1 MGKVRSAQSAGSIVR
16 RVREEKGVSRAELS
30 SETGIG
36 TRTIY
41 ALEQGEGKNF
51 GLENYLK
58 ILAALGLDMSVDLKG
73 SPAAIKQPDDLEA
86 PLVPTFELADIWKLD
101 GCGEIMTVSLRG
113 CSSFRVH
120 SRRSRARISNQNSR
134 QFETTPLPHGSMPEK
149 RKADG
154 PLLAA
159 RK

>member
-1 MGKVRSAQSAGSIVR
+1 MKAGES
-16 RVREEKGVSRAELS
+16 RVAHVELS
-30 SETGIG
+30 SETDIG

-41 ALEQGEGKNF
+41 ALEQGESRNF

-101 GCGEIMTVSLRG
+101 GCD
-113 CSSFRVH
+113 
-120 SRRSRARISNQNSR
+120 
-134 QFETTPLPHGSMPEK
+134 EK
-149 RKADG
+149 
-154 PLLAA
+154 
-159 RK
+159 

>member
-41 ALEQGEGKNF
+41 ALEQGESRNF

-58 ILAALGLDMSVDLKG
+58 ILAALGLDMSGNLTIWKR
-73 SPAAIKQPDDLEA
+73 
-86 PLVPTFELADIWKLD
+86 PLFPRSSLLTFGNLTDAVKNDGLITRVFLFPRPCPSVSSADIESK
-101 GCGEIMTVSLRG
+101 
-113 CSSFRVH
+113 
-120 SRRSRARISNQNSR
+120 
-134 QFETTPLPHGSMPEK
+134 
-149 RKADG
+149 
-154 PLLAA
+154 LAA
-159 RK
+159 V

>member
-41 ALEQGEGKNF
+41 ALEQGESRNF

-73 SPAAIKQPDDLEA
+73 SPAAINQPDDLEA

-101 GCGEIMTVSLRG
+101 GLLPRIKERSAGKSVERKTERRLAFCSRRKRLVSGRKVFRTG
-113 CSSFRVH
+113 RSSSFITA
-120 SRRSRARISNQNSR
+120 S
-134 QFETTPLPHGSMPEK
+134 
-149 RKADG
+149 
-154 PLLAA
+154 
-159 RK
+159 

>member
-41 ALEQGEGKNF
+41 ALEQGESRNF

-73 SPAAIKQPDDLEA
+73 SPAAIKQPDDL
-86 PLVPTFELADIWKLD
+86 DIWKLD
-101 GCGEIMTVSLRG
+101 GCGE
-113 CSSFRVH
+113 
-120 SRRSRARISNQNSR
+120 
-134 QFETTPLPHGSMPEK
+134 K
-149 RKADG
+149 
-154 PLLAA
+154 
-159 RK
+159 